1 MTFCGIDPGA
11 LGCIAMKNGDS
22 LKMFDIPKMMVRHKN
37 GKVRHVVNG
46 SMLGEILDVEPMKV
60 VIEKQQPRP
69 SDSSHTAFALGGSY
83 WSLIAVCSAY
93 GHSIQLVTPQ
103 EWKKSYGLIGAIKAD
118 SKRRAISIYPLHEKK
133 LRAGRH
139 DKSEA
144 ALLADLAERLDM
156 AKQFVPTF
164 GGVA

>member
-1 MTFCGIDPGA
+1 MKQSRTIKGSRMTKKKGMPLHKATKDRCA
-11 LGCIAMKNGDS
+11 L
-22 LKMFDIPKMMVRHKN
+22 
-37 GKVRHVVNG
+37 
-46 SMLGEILDVEPMKV
+46 VELHATV
-60 VIEKQQPRP
+60 
-69 SDSSHTAFALGGSY
+69 G
-83 WSLIAVCSAY
+83 
-93 GHSIQLVTPQ
+93 TPQ